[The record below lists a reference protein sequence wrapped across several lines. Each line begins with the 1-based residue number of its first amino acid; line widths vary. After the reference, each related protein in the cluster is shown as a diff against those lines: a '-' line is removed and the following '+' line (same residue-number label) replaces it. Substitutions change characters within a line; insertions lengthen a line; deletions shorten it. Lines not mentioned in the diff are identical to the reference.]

1 MGISMFGSRCS
12 NDSHRDS
19 YTPPAYIREEVP
31 TPGNPNPSD
40 FEILKL
46 ERVKHF
52 TIMLV
57 KYPDCFNFEGKK
69 ILVFKTL
76 VLGDIKKVS
85 SLDPHFCDSAKHPS
99 PVARFVPTDE
109 GWEYAAVFCNNA

>member
-1 MGISMFGSRCS
+1 MGMSMFGSRCS
-12 NDSHRDS
+12 DDSHRDS
-19 YTPPAYIREEVP
+19 YTPQVYIRGEVP
-31 TPGNPNPSD
+31 VPGNPNPIN
-40 FEILKL
+40 FEIQKL

-57 KYPDCFNFEGKK
+57 EYPDCMNFEGKK

-76 VLGDIKKVS
+76 ALGDIKKIS
-85 SLDPHFCDSAKHPS
+85 SLDPHFCDSTKHTS

-109 GWEYAAVFCNNA
+109 GWWYATAFCNNA